1 MSLDSI
7 GNGMKGLVDGRSA
20 SSLEKAVTN
29 KCDDDDS
36 PPPSWNQPDDGG
48 NSVLPGNWNDYLNNQ
63 LIQTSGILSGGISGV
78 GSNGSIV
85 LGNGQKTTIAAVF
98 LAMTLLATE
107 TNGLTLNNEVNKN
120 SNDTKMANDINA
132 AYSYMQGVYSYMLD
146 NNLDS
151 IPQSADIVNC
161 LNYIKNHLGI
171 DLGGISI
178 GEDNDITQ
186 DDIEK
191 TINAGLQNAQQ
202 SASSTSS
209 QDTATL
215 NYTIQ
220 NWQTTFQT
228 WMQMVQTTFTIS
240 QYANRTQ

>member
-7 GNGMKGLVDGRSA
+7 WYSIKDRFDTDPNPPVGKS
-20 SSLEKAVTN
+20 E
-29 KCDDDDS
+29 DDS
-36 PPPSWNQPDDGG
+36 DDYDYTQPWYQPNDGS
-48 NSVLPGNWNDYLNNQ
+48 NASLPGNWNDYLNNQ
-63 LIQTSGILSGGISGV
+63 LTQTSGILNEGISGL
-78 GSNGSIV
+78 GPDGSIV
-85 LGNGQKTTIAAVF
+85 LGNGKTTSIAAVF

-120 SNDTKMANDINA
+120 TDDTNMANDINA

-146 NNLDS
+146 HDHS
-151 IPQSADIVNC
+151 KISQGPEIKKC
-161 LNYIKNHLGI
+161 LSYIKDHLGI
-171 DLGGISI
+171 DLGGMSI
-178 GEDNDITQ
+178 GDDDHISQ